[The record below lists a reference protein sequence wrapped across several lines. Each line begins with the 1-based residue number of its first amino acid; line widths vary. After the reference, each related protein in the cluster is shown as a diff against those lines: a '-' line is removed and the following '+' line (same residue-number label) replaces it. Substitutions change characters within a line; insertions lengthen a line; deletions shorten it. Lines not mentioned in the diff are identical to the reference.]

1 MTEGCLVDGFEQ
13 PRPKDPMYLDC
24 RSYDLMGKV
33 TVSSLRDL
41 RGLCAS
47 VRNHHRSFPRKTRL
61 RNARD
66 HGPVPTYAGR

>member
-1 MTEGCLVDGFEQ
+1 
-13 PRPKDPMYLDC
+13 MYLDC

-33 TVSSLRDL
+33 TVSSLCDL

-47 VRNHHRSFPRKTRL
+47 VRNHDRSFPRKTDQ

-66 HGPVPTYAGR
+66 HEPVLGYAGR